1 MSLFGNSTGEV
12 RPFTAIQFVE
22 EACSRAGIPP
32 SKLTS
37 EIVEKSLDQFS
48 LLFTSLVNRGIQ
60 LWKRQ
65 QSLVPCYLNEY
76 EVPLPPNT
84 NSVLSVNRRT
94 MFRQTGTPFT
104 DAGGT
109 AVNAFDDD
117 FDTSCDQTAVDG
129 SIGTVFTT
137 ATQITTVGILFGGAG
152 VFGLFFEYSDDG
164 VTYTA
169 LTSASVTS
177 ADWEWMWFDLAGAPK
192 ALYWRVRSVS
202 TADYLSI
209 RELYLGN
216 TPQEIVLGPW
226 NIDDYTAMPNKTQ
239 GGQILNWYQ
248 QRDRDAPYL
257 LVWPVPNNLAKY
269 DLLVIWTHEMLND
282 VTEVTQSIDVPRR
295 WYDAI
300 CAMLARRL
308 CRSLEEA
315 DMARYQ
321 MLVGEEQEAVMLAT
335 AEERDNSPVN
345 FDPGIGVYT
354 R

>member
-109 AVNAFDDD
+109 AANAFDDD

-177 ADWEWMWFDLAGAPK
+177 ANREWMWFDLAGAPE

-209 RELYLGN
+209 RELYFGN

>member
-1 MSLFGNSTGEV
+1 MPLIGNNTGEV
-12 RPFTAIQFVE
+12 RPYTAIQLVE

-37 EIVEKSLDQFS
+37 EIVEKSLDQIS
-48 LLFTSLVNRGIQ
+48 LVFTSLVNRGVQ

-65 QSLVPCYLNEY
+65 MSLVPCYLNEMQ
-76 EVPLPPNT
+76 VALPPNT
-84 NSVLSVNRRT
+84 NSVLSLNRRT
-94 MFRQTGTPFT
+94 MFRQTGTPFS
-104 DAGGT
+104 DSGGT
-109 AVNAFDDD
+109 AANAFDND
-117 FDTSCDQTAVDG
+117 FETSCTQTSVNG
-129 SIGTVFTT
+129 SIGTEFDT
-137 ATQITTVGILFGGAG
+137 ATQITTVGIFFGGAG
-152 VFGLFFEYSDDG
+152 IFGLFFEYSDDG

-169 LTSASVTS
+169 IDATSVTA
-177 ADWEWMWFDLAGAPK
+177 ADRQWFWYDLSGSPS

-202 TADYLSI
+202 VADRLI
-209 RELYLGN
+209 VRELYFGN

-239 GGQILNWYQ
+239 GGQVLNWYQ

-257 LVWPVPNNLAKY
+257 LVWPVPNDLAKY
-269 DLLVIWTHEMLND
+269 DLLVMWTHEMLND
-282 VTEVTQSIDVPRR
+282 VTEVTQSLDVPRR

-300 CAMLARRL
+300 TAMLARRL
-308 CRSLEEA
+308 CRSLEEG

-321 MLVGEEQEAVMLAT
+321 MLVAEEQEAVMLAV

>member
-1 MSLFGNSTGEV
+1 MPLSVNSTGDV
-12 RPFTAIQFVE
+12 RPFTAVQFVE

-48 LLFTSLVNRGIQ
+48 LMFTSLVNRGIQ

-76 EVPLPPNT
+76 EVPLPPDT

-94 MFRQTGTPFT
+94 MFRQTGTPFS
-104 DAGGT
+104 DMGGT
-109 AVNAFDDD
+109 ASLAFDDD
-117 FDTSCDQTAVDG
+117 FDTACTQTAING

-137 ATQITTVGILFGGAG
+137 ATQITTAGILFGSAG
-152 VFGLFFEYSDDG
+152 TFGLFFEYSNDG
-164 VTYTA
+164 VSYTP
-169 LTSASVTS
+169 LTSTTTTS
-177 ADWEWMWFDLAGAPK
+177 DDEQWLWVDLAGSPA

-202 TADYLSI
+202 ASDFFSV
-209 RELYLGN
+209 RELYFGN

-269 DLLVIWTHEMLND
+269 DLLVIWTHEMLID
-282 VTEVTQSIDVPRR
+282 VTDVTQAVDVPRR

-308 CRSLEEA
+308 CRSLEEG
-315 DMARYQ
+315 DMARYP
-321 MLVGEEQEAVMLAT
+321 MLVSEEQEAVMLAT

-345 FDPGIGVYT
+345 IDPGIYAYT

>member
-1 MSLFGNSTGEV
+1 MTTSNSSTGSV
-12 RPFTAIQFVE
+12 RPYTAIQLVE
-22 EACSRAGIPP
+22 EACSRAGISP

-37 EIVEKSLDQFS
+37 EIVEKSLDQMN

-65 QSLVPCYLNEY
+65 MSLVPCYLNE
-76 EVPLPPNT
+76 EQVTLPPYT
-84 NSVLSVNRRT
+84 NSVLSLNRRT
-94 MFRQTGTPFT
+94 MFRQTGASFS

-109 AVNAFDDD
+109 ASLAFDDD
-117 FDTSCDQTAVDG
+117 FDTACDQTSTNG
-129 SIGTVFTT
+129 SIGAQFTT
-137 ATQITTVGILFGGAG
+137 AVQVTTIGVLFGAAG
-152 VFGLFFEYSDDG
+152 MFGLFFEYSNDG
-164 VTYTA
+164 VTYTS
-169 LTSASVTS
+169 LTSTTVIA
-177 ADWEWMWFDLAGAPK
+177 ADRQWLWVDMSGAPS

-202 TADYLSI
+202 DSDALSV

-226 NIDDYTAMPNKTQ
+226 NIDDYTAMPNKAQ
-239 GGQILNWYQ
+239 GGQVLNWYQ
-248 QRDRDAPYL
+248 QRDRDAPVL

-269 DLLVIWTHEMLND
+269 DVLVLWTHEMLND
-282 VTEVTQSIDVPRR
+282 VTEVTQSLDVPRR

-300 CAMLARRL
+300 TAMLARRL

-315 DMARYQ
+315 DMARYP
-321 MLVGEEQEAVMLAT
+321 MLVSEEQEATMLAA

-345 FDPGIGVYT
+345 FDTGIAVYT